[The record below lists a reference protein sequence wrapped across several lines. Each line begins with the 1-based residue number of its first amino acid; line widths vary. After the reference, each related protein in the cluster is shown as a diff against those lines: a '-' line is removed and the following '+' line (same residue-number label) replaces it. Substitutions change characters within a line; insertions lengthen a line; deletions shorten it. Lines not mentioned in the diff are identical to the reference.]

1 MGLPH
6 NLLISILQI
15 EIPVGGLDCW
25 VFLSG
30 LEVLRHCE
38 KLTDT
43 SQPRAQA
50 LNTANLW
57 DYVCRK
63 VRKKC
68 SGRKFQIITTVKL
81 SGALY
86 LIEWMSS
93 DHMIT

>member
-1 MGLPH
+1 MQVE
-6 NLLISILQI
+6 ILG
-15 EIPVGGLDCW
+15 GGLDCW

-38 KLTDT
+38 KLTDS

-63 VRKKC
+63 VY
-68 SGRKFQIITTVKL
+68 IIFT
-81 SGALY
+81 
-86 LIEWMSS
+86 
-93 DHMIT
+93 MITAHYLVSINNRCSSQ